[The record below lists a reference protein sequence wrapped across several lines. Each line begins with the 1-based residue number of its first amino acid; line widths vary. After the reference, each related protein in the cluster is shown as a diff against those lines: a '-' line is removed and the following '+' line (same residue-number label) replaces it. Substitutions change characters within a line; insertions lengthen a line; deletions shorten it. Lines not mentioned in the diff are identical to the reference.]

1 MPLYKWSTTA
11 ANNSNADPSINW
23 AAGMS
28 PTSVEPSARA
38 MMAATAQWR
47 NDISGTLVSG
57 GTSTAYAFN
66 TNQLFD
72 SLANLNGAMLA
83 FLPHTTNGA
92 IVTVN
97 VDGLGA
103 KPLRV
108 SPGVELGAGV
118 LVQGSPYVITYV
130 NADGA
135 FYLQNFFGNPF
146 NIPIGGLMPYVGATA
161 PNANFV
167 LPFGQAIS
175 RTTYAGLF
183 ALTSTTFGVG
193 DGTTTFNVPDLR
205 GRSVHG
211 VDNMGGS
218 TAGRITVA
226 GGNFNGTTLGA
237 TGGLENHLLTIPEM
251 PSHSHPTD
259 RPVSAS
265 VTAGAGGAVVNLW
278 QGLTGLPTGTAG
290 NDTAH
295 TILNPCMVLPF
306 ILRVI

>member
-1 MPLYKWSTTA
+1 
-11 ANNSNADPSINW
+11 
-23 AAGMS
+23 
-28 PTSVEPSARA
+28 V
-38 MMAATAQWR
+38 
-47 NDISGTLVSG
+47 
-57 GTSTAYAFN
+57 
-66 TNQLFD
+66 
-72 SLANLNGAMLA
+72 
-83 FLPHTTNGA
+83 TNGA

-161 PNANFV
+161 PNSNFV

-183 ALTSTTFGVG
+183 ALTSTTFGAG

-205 GRSVHG
+205 GRSIFG
-211 VDNMGGS
+211 QDNMGGS
-218 TAGRITVA
+218 AASRITVA

-237 TGGLENHLLTIPEM
+237 TGGAENHTLTIGQM
-251 PSHSHPTD
+251 PSHDQGGVTGTTTSSLGNLTGNSGGISSPG
-259 RPVSAS
+259 AS
-265 VTAGAGGAVVNLW
+265 RIQLSGINADQIVNLPAIGAGFN
-278 QGLTGLPTGTAG
+278 QGSAAISAQGGGSAF
-290 NDTAH
+290 
-295 TILNPCMVLPF
+295 TILPPAMTMPY